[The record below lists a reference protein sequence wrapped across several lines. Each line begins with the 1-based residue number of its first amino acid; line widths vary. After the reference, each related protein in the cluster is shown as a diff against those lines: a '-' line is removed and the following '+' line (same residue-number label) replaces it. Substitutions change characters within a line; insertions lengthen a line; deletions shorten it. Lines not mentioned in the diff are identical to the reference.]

1 MSFHLRVRVFQAFR
15 PQFPDYLFRKYRI
28 MTSAMRSVVRTIAS
42 SRIVLSD
49 CLSVPK
55 TIGIGPINITPPP
68 LIFPVF
74 SFFERRRSTVAT
86 VMISIPAKASAVPR
100 L

>member
-1 MSFHLRVRVFQAFR
+1 
-15 PQFPDYLFRKYRI
+15 
-28 MTSAMRSVVRTIAS
+28 MTSAMRSVVRTIES

-55 TIGIGPINITPPP
+55 IIGIGPINITPPP
-68 LIFPVF
+68 LTFPVF
-74 SFFERRRSTVAT
+74 PFFERRRSTVAII
-86 VMISIPAKASAVPR
+86 MISIPARASSVPR

>member
-1 MSFHLRVRVFQAFR
+1 
-15 PQFPDYLFRKYRI
+15 
-28 MTSAMRSVVRTIAS
+28 MTSAVRSVVRTIES

-68 LIFPVF
+68 LTFPVF
-74 SFFERRRSTVAT
+74 PFFERRRSTVAT
-86 VMISIPAKASAVPR
+86 IMISIPVRASVVPR